1 MKITAT
7 ALDSFAHGCKK
18 YTTGDLVEAMPG
30 EIDDLIKAG
39 LVSVDEAPAAEEA
52 AAEENIDDLVGG
64 EKMED
69 APENKMAAAPANKKA
84 R

>member
-18 YTTGDLVEAMPG
+18 YTTGNLVEALPG
-30 EIDDLIKAG
+30 EIDDLRKAG
-39 LVSVDEAPAAEEA
+39 
-52 AAEENIDDLVGG
+52 LVGG
-64 EKMED
+64 EKMADEV
-69 APENKMAAAPANKKA
+69 ENKMAPAPTNKKA

>member
-1 MKITAT
+1 MKTTAT

-30 EIDDLIKAG
+30 EIDDLRKAG
-39 LVSVDEAPAAEEA
+39 LVGDAAPAEEYL
-52 AAEENIDDLVGG
+52 DDLVGG
-64 EKMED
+64 EKMEE